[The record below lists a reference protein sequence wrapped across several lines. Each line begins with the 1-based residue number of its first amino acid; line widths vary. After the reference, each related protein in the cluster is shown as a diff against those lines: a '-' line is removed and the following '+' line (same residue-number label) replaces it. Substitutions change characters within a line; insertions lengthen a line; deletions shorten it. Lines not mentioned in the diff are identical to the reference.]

1 MPTET
6 IDESYIFDNK
16 NGKRLDVSLATDV
29 QTHGA
34 DVEWYT

>member
-29 QTHGA
+29 
-34 DVEWYT
+34 